1 MRRSIGLA
9 AGAVLALALS
19 GCADMGAHVASS
31 SGSAS
36 GASASGASASGA
48 SASGMSASHAS
59 AAMSGGAASVPAGV
73 AAQYS
78 ILQEEVAANGGQTT
92 SGPWRIAYIVEAAEP
107 WYEPR
112 GEKMFWRTPKPGE
125 THHIEIIPIEKST
138 GRIMPETPITVQV
151 LDQSGAVVD
160 QKSLNFYYTDF
171 FHYANNFEVPKP
183 GTYTL
188 KARIGAPTFF
198 RHADP
203 GQPAPMAQGTT
214 VTFDGVRLT
223 PSG

>member
-1 MRRSIGLA
+1 MRRSFGLA
-9 AGAVLALALS
+9 ASAVLALAMT
-19 GCADMGAHVASS
+19 GCADQGAHVASS
-31 SGSAS
+31 S

-59 AAMSGGAASVPAGV
+59 ASTAAMSSSSVPAGV

-78 ILQEEVAANGGQTT
+78 VLEEEIAANGGATT
-92 SGPWRIAYIVEAAEP
+92 TGPWRIGYIVEAAEP
-107 WYEPR
+107 WYEPPR
-112 GEKMFWRTPKPGE
+112 NGKMSWRTPKPGE

-138 GRIMPETPITVQV
+138 GRIMPETPISVQV
-151 LDQSGAVVD
+151 LDQNGKVVD
-160 QKSLNFYYTDF
+160 EKSLNFYYTDF

-188 KARIGAPTFF
+188 KATIGVPTFY

-203 GQPAPMAQGTT
+203 GEPPALAQGAT

>member
-9 AGAVLALALS
+9 AGAVLALAMS

-31 SGSAS
+31 SGGSAS

-48 SASGMSASHAS
+48 SASSMSASHAS
-59 AAMSGGAASVPAGV
+59 ASSVPAGV
-73 AAQYS
+73 AMQYS
-78 ILQEEVAANGGQTT
+78 MLEEEIATAGGETT
-92 SGPWRIAYIVEAAEP
+92 SGPWRIGYIVEAAEP

-112 GEKMFWRTPKPGE
+112 NGKMAWRPPQQGE
-125 THHIEIIPIEKST
+125 THHIEIIPFERST
-138 GRIMPETPITVQV
+138 GRVMPETPITLKV
-151 LDQSGAVVD
+151 LDSSGNVVD
-160 QKSLNFYYTDF
+160 AKALNFYYSDF

-188 KARIGAPTFF
+188 KATIGAPTFF
-198 RHADP
+198 RHVDSA
-203 GQPAPMAQGTT
+203 GQPPPLAQGTT